1 MSRSLGIQCEIM
13 SVSGISHRIYVSCTA
28 KSGSLAVARS
38 LHTTHIS
45 SDFFSWFRKKKAEES
60 EAKVP
65 TKATTELI
73 KEIESGSKSK
83 SVANNQKLK
92 LTPENFIGKE
102 PAQLDREE
110 HRRQVREAKFNNW
123 ISKDIV
129 SSERRL
135 DELLIES
142 YNESYPGDKIS
153 ASSDAKLDAEFPDLV
168 TKFKFTKFLQ
178 AKSGCLISDYKL
190 TILNKPS
197 QYKRFFMDEI
207 LSGRQARYKEAEP
220 NAIHLTQERFTSPNI
235 YVVPDV
241 DVKSQNKKYRKIM
254 QEVRL
259 SEAEMSRRAME
270 DAARS

>member
-1 MSRSLGIQCEIM
+1 MSFIR
-13 SVSGISHRIYVSCTA
+13 ISHRLCMV
-28 KSGSLAVARS
+28 KNGSLPVARA

-45 SDFFSWFRKKKAEES
+45 SDFFSWFKKKKAEEN

-65 TKATTELI
+65 AKETTELI
-73 KEIESGSKSK
+73 KEIESGKKSK
-83 SVANNQKLK
+83 SVVNNQKMK

-102 PAQLDREE
+102 PAQLDRAE
-110 HRRQVREAKFNNW
+110 HQRIVSEVKFNSW

-129 SSERRL
+129 SNERRL

-153 ASSDAKLDAEFPDLV
+153 ASSDTKLDAEFPDLV
-168 TKFKFTKFLQ
+168 TKFKFTKYLQ

-190 TILNKPS
+190 TILNRPS
-197 QYKRFFMDEI
+197 QYKQFFMDEI
-207 LSGRQARYKEAEP
+207 LSGKQARYKEAEP

-235 YVVPDV
+235 YIIPDI

-259 SEAEMSRRAME
+259 SEAEISRRAME

>member
-1 MSRSLGIQCEIM
+1 MNLT
-13 SVSGISHRIYVSCTA
+13 GISHRFYVSCTV
-28 KSGSLAVARS
+28 KNGSLPLARS

-45 SDFFSWFRKKKAEES
+45 SDFFSWFKARKAEEN

-73 KEIESGSKSK
+73 KEIESGKKSK
-83 SVANNQKLK
+83 SVANTQKLK
-92 LTPENFIGKE
+92 LTSENFIGKE
-102 PAQLDREE
+102 PGQLDRAE
-110 HRRQVREAKFNNW
+110 HQRLVREAKFNNW

-153 ASSDAKLDAEFPDLV
+153 ASSDAKLDAKFPDLV

-178 AKSGCLISDYKL
+178 AKSGCMISDYKL
-190 TILNKPS
+190 TILNRPS
-197 QYKRFFMDEI
+197 QYKEFFMDEI
-207 LSGRQARYKEAEP
+207 LSGKQARYKEAEP
-220 NAIHLTQERFTSPNI
+220 HAIHLTQERFSSPNI

-241 DVKSQNKKYRKIM
+241 DVKSQNKNYRKIM

-259 SEAEMSRRAME
+259 SEAEISRRAME